1 MTSVQMCNGTI
12 FPKERIDKLVEF
24 IINRFADEKLSVDE
38 AKVILNQAIEL
49 VGEFSQVGH
58 YKPLSNISCKE

>member
-1 MTSVQMCNGTI
+1 MTSVQMRNGTI

-49 VGEFSQVGH
+49 VGEFSQVGN